1 MSAVELSGVCKS
13 FGQTSVL
20 NEVDLTISAG
30 STTVIVGASGSGK
43 TTLLRLISGFEAPD
57 SGTISLSGQRVA
69 GNNTSVPAHRRGIGF
84 VSQEGSLFPHLSVE
98 ENIAF
103 GMGGLSRR
111 HRRKAVEELLEMVS
125 LERSYL
131 TRRPDE
137 LSGGQQQRIA
147 LARALARKP
156 SVMLL
161 DEPFSALDTGLRAA
175 TRDAISATLRQQ
187 RVTTVLVTH
196 DQSEAL
202 SFGDQLAVLRKG
214 RLVQV
219 GSPREL
225 YFAPLDLSTARFLGD
240 AIVLPATVGAGSASC
255 AFGVVAVTETPVRGA
270 GFVMFRP
277 EHLVVERSDTGGLA
291 VVEQVEFGGAD
302 VFITVRLDGLHAGRG
317 AVVKIR
323 QNSDLALARGDRVVV
338 STRQPGVVVSPDRE
352 STATSAAGLPQRSTR
367 SSLRPRLARRNGSAP
382 GVAGN

>member
-1 MSAVELSGVCKS
+1 MSAVELDRVSKG
-13 FGQTSVL
+13 FGQIAVL
-20 NEVDLTISAG
+20 NAVNLSILAG

-43 TTLLRLISGFEAPD
+43 TTLLRLISGFEMPD
-57 SGTISLSGQRVA
+57 SGTISLSGERVA
-69 GNNTSVPAHRRGIGF
+69 GSGKNVPAHRRGIGL

-103 GMGGLSRR
+103 GMGDLPRR
-111 HRRKAVEELLEMVS
+111 NRQRAVEELLDMVS
-125 LERSYL
+125 LERSYR

-137 LSGGQQQRIA
+137 LSGGQQQRVA

-187 RVTTVLVTH
+187 SITTVLVTH

-225 YFAPLDLSTARFLGD
+225 YFAPREVSTAKFLGD
-240 AIVLPATVGAGSASC
+240 AIVLPATVGAGTASC
-255 AFGVVAVTETPVRGA
+255 AFGIVVVAPTAVRGA
-270 GFVMFRP
+270 AFVMFRP
-277 EHLVVERSDTGGLA
+277 EHLVVKKSDSGGSA
-291 VVEQVEFGGAD
+291 VVELVEFGGAE
-302 VFITVRLDGLHAGRG
+302 VNITVRLDGLHSGRG

-323 QNSDLALARGDRVVV
+323 QNNDLNVARGDRVVV
-338 STRQPGVVVSPDRE
+338 STRQPGVVVSPDQDNE
-352 STATSAAGLPQRSTR
+352 NDQGSENEPELATG
-367 SSLRPRLARRNGSAP
+367 
-382 GVAGN
+382 